1 MTKLCKDTVLKSLTK
16 LVVTILIAT
25 SMLLL
30 MFHFLNMLKSTKM
43 SDVTIKILAN
53 PFNVCTVRRECA
65 KLFRVSIENKW
76 AQWAETIVERK
87 YNCNIQII
95 SSQFTD

>member
-16 LVVTILIAT
+16 LAVTILIAT

-30 MFHFLNMLKSTKM
+30 MFNFLNMLKSTKM
-43 SDVTIKILAN
+43 SDVN

-65 KLFRVSIENKW
+65 KLFKASIENKW

>member
-16 LVVTILIAT
+16 LALTILIAT

-30 MFHFLNMLKSTKM
+30 MFNFLNMLKSTKM
-43 SDVTIKILAN
+43 SDVTKILAN
-53 PFNVCTVRRECA
+53 RFNVCTVRRECA
-65 KLFRVSIENKW
+65 KLFKVSIENKW

-95 SSQFTD
+95 FSQFTD